1 MYASVWLDAQGGR
14 AFTRHPRR
22 RGAGR
27 VERSGLSGTEF
38 SVLMATYGRD
48 DATHLEQA
56 LASLARQS
64 LAASEVVLVED
75 GPIGEVARAVIERY
89 RAALNIQSVVMP
101 RNVGLATSLNAGLQR
116 CRHELVFRFD
126 SDDVALPERF
136 ARQITA
142 FAASPAVDVVGGF
155 AQEMDST
162 GRTGRIRSMPVSHED
177 ILAKLWACP
186 VIHPTVAYR
195 RSRILAIGGY
205 RTDLRRSEDYDLWF
219 RCAKAGMRFGNLPE
233 ALILHRFDETS
244 HLRHAFRD
252 ALERAL
258 SGYRGACLLGMP
270 FWKRLACFVPLIRA
284 VLPTPLRHPVYR
296 LLSRFDP
303 RRSGLP
309 D

>member
-1 MYASVWLDAQGGR
+1 MCRLT
-14 AFTRHPRR
+14 TRSPHWC
-22 RGAGR
+22 GAGR

-48 DATHLEQA
+48 DAGHLEQA
-56 LASLARQS
+56 LESLAGQR
-64 LAASEVVLVED
+64 LGASEVVLVED
-75 GPIGEVARAVIERY
+75 GPIGDAARAVIERY

-101 RNVGLATSLNAGLQR
+101 RNVGLASALNAGLQH
-116 CRHELVFRFD
+116 CHHELVVRFD

-136 ARQITA
+136 ARQIQA
-142 FAASPAVDVVGGF
+142 FGADPAVDVMGSF
-155 AQEMDST
+155 AQEMDSVGIP
-162 GRTGRIRSMPVSHED
+162 GRVRSMPVSHED

-186 VIHPTVAYR
+186 LIHPTVAYR
-195 RSRILAIGGY
+195 RSRILAVGGY

-219 RCAKAGMRFGNLPE
+219 RCAKAGMRFANLPE

-258 SGYRGACLLGMP
+258 SGYRGASLLGMP
-270 FWKRLACFVPLIRA
+270 LWKRLACFVPLLRA
-284 VLPTPLRHPVYR
+284 VLPTPLRHPAYR

-303 RRSGLP
+303 RRSGQP